1 MKTSVLKYTA
11 GASRVWHSTTSNLRA
26 VLLRSVR
33 HSVKV
38 VWWWFFV
45 IYFLE
50 CP

>member
-26 VLLRSVR
+26 VLFRSVR

-38 VWWWFFV
+38 VWCCFFV